1 MRPRG
6 VYTFLVGAV
15 VSLVFPSSAAQAI
28 VLPDFMEH
36 WEGGIDIDEDQGPRY
51 YADIIFP
58 LYRHPDGDR
67 IVFMEPR
74 LNYAD
79 SEYLLNAGW
88 GYRQLAENH
97 EWLFGGNMFYDY
109 ETEYSHYRLGW
120 GLEAI
125 SAYTELRGNYYLGLS
140 PERLVEEVG
149 STRVF
154 EEAVD
159 GFDIEV
165 GMPVPYYSRL
175 KLFGGYNWYNF
186 KKFKNRYGWTP
197 RVEYTPVPY
206 IVIDGLLRNDTKPG
220 SADWGMTVAFRLPL
234 GMRAEAP
241 VRSTFELDATAF
253 PDGDVS
259 DRLWVLVER
268 HHEIVVEAER
278 IVGGMSVEITR
289 ND

>member
-1 MRPRG
+1 MRPRSLHT
-6 VYTFLVGAV
+6 VLVGV
-15 VSLVFPSSAAQAI
+15 VFSLALPHVSAQALT
-28 VLPDFMEH
+28 LPDFMEH

-58 LYRHPDGDR
+58 LYRDPDGDR
-67 IVFMEPR
+67 VVFMEPR

-88 GYRQLAENH
+88 GYRQLAEDH
-97 EWLFGGNMFYDY
+97 KWLFGGNMFYDY

-125 SAYTELRGNYYLGLS
+125 SAYAELRWNYYLGLS

-159 GFDIEV
+159 GFDVEV

-175 KLFGGYNWYNF
+175 KIFGGYNWYNF
-186 KKFKNRYGWTP
+186 KKFKNRYGWTL
-197 RVEYTPVPY
+197 RAEYTPVPY

-234 GMRAEAP
+234 GKNAEAP
-241 VRSTFELDATAF
+241 ARSPLQLDAAAF
-253 PDGDVS
+253 PDS
-259 DRLWVLVER
+259 DISDQLWVLVER

-278 IVGGMSVEITR
+278 DVGGISVEITR